1 MCKYLLTWSLNK
13 ISKKME
19 DNQSRGIRIEL
30 SNAINRVDFTSNTA
44 NQKFSPWVSDLR
56 IGQNT

>member
-1 MCKYLLTWSLNK
+1 
-13 ISKKME
+13 ME
-19 DNQSRGIRIEL
+19 DNQSRGIKIEL
-30 SNAINRVDFTSNTA
+30 SNAINRLDFTSNTA